1 MSSFMNNPLGLPED
15 NPSLEARVLSRGFDR
30 RCFKGG
36 GGGGNS
42 GGNDNLWNAQSDQV
56 RQSMAMSGEL
66 FDYWQKY
73 APGYLA
79 NTSSMV
85 QESQDGTLANRMRA
99 QAAADANAS
108 LGAGLAAANRNMERY
123 GAEFNPTKTWQ
134 IQRDAGIT
142 GALAR
147 TDALNKAGQW
157 AENQRWARNQDAL
170 GQVSGMPGNA
180 TQMLSS
186 ANAGMSNLAG
196 MQNANNSMAAQNAAG
211 YGQMGAS
218 LAYGLFKADGGQI
231 KLKDGGHAAVAR
243 QGLRLANGGAANN
256 PVQGW
261 RARMASMPS
270 LSMARSNNGSPIG
283 QFLAGAAPVAAAQLA
298 KPAATALWEAGK
310 SALLGQAAGNGITG
324 SIAPALANAGTTAAT
339 GAGMSGALGSGI
351 SGSLASAGSTAAAE
365 AGAGALGSGVTGSI
379 APALAS
385 AGEAGAAATAA
396 GAANAWNP
404 LGWGLLAAGALT
416 ALSDAFADGGQAKT
430 RKDVTRGGKV
440 TGKGTPTS
448 DSIPVW
454 MSDKEYAINADA
466 VKSVGLKTLDA
477 INEIGLKKRYGEQ
490 ARMIDGKAYPNGVD
504 AHESGNKLALGGNL
518 GIAMGAAANEW
529 NRQREQDRQD
539 AANRRADESLKLQQ
553 AADAR
558 AQESHGLKMAAD
570 KITLEDTRRANE
582 MMAKIRA
589 DLDLIRSGD
598 YTPLKALGADYNN
611 QIGAFNDGNTLTFDD
626 LPEGGIRA
634 NQFDKAGKALGSL
647 VINSPQAA
655 ASAYLD
661 AAGMQLATLSPA
673 FFQAHMQAQAKAR
686 ESAADRDLK
695 RENLQLERDMHN
707 RKYGLEDAR
716 LGLLREKWNYE
727 RPQEEIKTLEAVR
740 AHQDRNQYRQAVESG
755 DRERI
760 ARAAQRMSVGQ
771 TGDKQSP
778 IERDVNYLTAKHGM
792 TPEQALSY
800 LNSAKTQTREQF
812 ITNVIKERG
821 LGASNEDIV
830 RAGELYDA
838 MQALSPHKIPDGA
851 ASNSS
856 APRKIDRRIANQI
869 GIP

>member
-36 GGGGNS
+36 GGSGGNS

-99 QAAADANAS
+99 QAGADANAS

-351 SGSLASAGSTAAAE
+351 SGGLASAGGTAAAE

-570 KITLEDTRRANE
+570 KITLEDTKRANE

-673 FFQAHMQAQAKAR
+673 FFQARMQAQAKAK
-686 ESAADRDLK
+686 ESAADRA
-695 RENLQLERDMHN
+695 LQE
-707 RKYGLEDAR
+707 K
-716 LGLLREKWNYE
+716 LGVMKDGTQRYIAEMNNQNALRVAGIHAGAASAGNAL
-727 RPQEEIKTLEAVR
+727 Q
-740 AHQDRNQYRQAVESG
+740 
-755 DRERI
+755 RERF
-760 ARAAQRMSVGQ
+760 
-771 TGDKQSP
+771 D
-778 IERDVNYLTAKHGM
+778 
-792 TPEQALSY
+792 
-800 LNSAKTQTREQF
+800 F
-812 ITNVIKERG
+812 ERG
-821 LGASNEDIV
+821 LRQAEADRKQAEFAQ
-830 RAGELYDA
+830 RARLADALERGDAQEIERESRRAAAYGISTKGDQSSPLEYATTFDPDGSRALMTNKKTGELYIINA
-838 MQALSPHKIPDGA
+838 NTGQVNPISTAAAKGA
-851 ASNSS
+851 TVQT
-856 APRKIDRRIANQI
+856 PGKLPTKYQR
-869 GIP
+869 